1 MQLFLPE
8 SLDFQ
13 VTPAD
18 LDRARALATM
28 YAPPRNA
35 PLYPSGL
42 NARGIRGLGT
52 ALPVDPSGGF
62 TPTDLAYLYG
72 AGYCPSDPNDLD
84 HSSWTA
90 ADGDTVDPVSFAA
103 LQQAMG
109 VPMGTGDPS
118 QCPTSA
124 AAAPVQ
130 SCPPG
135 WVGMY
140 PACSAPASLAT
151 TQAQPISALANVVNP
166 IPATIATAT
175 TPPNTPII
183 PMNTG
188 ISNTGGTLASQN
200 NGSTSSTSTSSTST
214 TTASWFT
221 DPTQELISGIPNW
234 GLVAGAGVGLLALM
248 SMGGKKR

>member
-1 MQLFLPE
+1 MQLFLPQN
-8 SLDFQ
+8 LDFQ

-42 NARGIRGLGT
+42 NARGVRGLGDS
-52 ALPVDPSGGF
+52 LQLV
-62 TPTDLAYLYG
+62 
-72 AGYCPSDPNDLD
+72 CP
-84 HSSWTA
+84 
-90 ADGDTVDPVSFAA
+90 
-103 LQQAMG
+103 
-109 VPMGTGDPS
+109 PMGDCGNQTETPDSLCCQGMADATCATGFAFYGGGCIPPYVAGVSAS
-118 QCPTSA
+118 QPQVVTSYT
-124 AAAPVQ
+124 P

-135 WVGMY
+135 WVGTY
-140 PACSAPASLAT
+140 PACSAPASLPT
-151 TQAQPISALANVVNP
+151 TQALPITAPANVANP
-166 IPATIATAT
+166 LPATIATAT

-200 NGSTSSTSTSSTST
+200 SGSTSSTSTSSTST

-221 DPTQELISGIPNW
+221 DPTQEVISGIPNW